1 VNRAPDR
8 ALHADVVHKLRGVFR
23 DYLKIESDS
32 GVVAPDTRLREDLKI
47 DSLAL
52 VDLVILVE
60 EAFSVEIPSTFNA
73 DEVRTVGDVAD
84 LVVGLLGAPEL
95 GAAGA

>member
-1 VNRAPDR
+1 MKQTSDGAIRGDIVRKLE
-8 ALHADVVHKLRGVFR
+8 ALLR
-23 DYLKIESDS
+23 DYLRLESLG
-32 GVVAPDTRLREDLKI
+32 GVSPEARLREDLKI

-60 EAFSVEIPSTFNA
+60 EAFSVAIPSTFNA

-95 GAAGA
+95 GGANA